1 MVASHRPLVAVATE
15 RGAEWLGQGE
25 SRRKTLPRTSAQ
37 SPRQLERVTLS
48 LSLSLLLL
56 HADRLS
62 LPPSFSILPSP
73 RLAVLL
79 LLILLLPP
87 FARSLRFLLSSL
99 AFAPF
104 HQDVTL
110 PSPSPLPHS
119 LSLSPRDSFFL
130 LPPSPSPLSSILLS

>member
-1 MVASHRPLVAVATE
+1 MRGELWWLVIVLSWRWRPRE
-15 RGAEWLGQGE
+15 EWLGQGE

-48 LSLSLLLL
+48 LSPSPS
-56 HADRLS
+56 RLS
-62 LPPSFSILPSP
+62 LPPSLSILPSP

>member
-48 LSLSLLLL
+48 LSPSPS
-56 HADRLS
+56 RLS
-62 LPPSFSILPSP
+62 LPPSLSILPSP

-130 LPPSPSPLSSILLS
+130 LPPSPFPLSSILLS

>member
-48 LSLSLLLL
+48 LSLLLLR
-56 HADRLS
+56 ADRLS
-62 LPPSFSILPSP
+62 LPPSLSILPSP

>member
-48 LSLSLLLL
+48 LSLSPSPS
-56 HADRLS
+56 RLS
-62 LPPSFSILPSP
+62 LPPSLSILPSP

>member
-48 LSLSLLLL
+48 LSPSPS
-56 HADRLS
+56 RLS
-62 LPPSFSILPSP
+62 LPPSLSILPSP

>member
-48 LSLSLLLL
+48 LSLSLLL

-62 LPPSFSILPSP
+62 LPPSLSILPFP

-79 LLILLLPP
+79 LLLPP

>member
-1 MVASHRPLVAVATE
+1 MDLFVEGANYGGDKRPGRERSGVVRSGRVPAQNFATHIGTIASTTRA
-15 RGAEWLGQGE
+15 
-25 SRRKTLPRTSAQ
+25 SD
-37 SPRQLERVTLS
+37 S
-48 LSLSLLLL
+48 LSLFLSPSPTVYLSL
-56 HADRLS
+56 RLS
-62 LPPSFSILPSP
+62 PSSRSS
-73 RLAVLL
+73 RLAVL
-79 LLILLLPP
+79 LLLPP

-130 LPPSPSPLSSILLS
+130 LPMPPSPS

>member
-48 LSLSLLLL
+48 LSLSPYPS
-56 HADRLS
+56 RLS
-62 LPPSFSILPSP
+62 LPPSLSILPFP
-73 RLAVLL
+73 RLAVLLL

>member
-48 LSLSLLLL
+48 LSLFLLR
-56 HADRLS
+56 ADRLS
-62 LPPSFSILPSP
+62 LPPSLSILPSP

>member
-48 LSLSLLLL
+48 LSLSPSPS
-56 HADRLS
+56 RLS
-62 LPPSFSILPSP
+62 LPPSLSILPFP
-73 RLAVLL
+73 RLAVLFL

-110 PSPSPLPHS
+110 PSPSPFPHS

>member
-48 LSLSLLLL
+48 LSLSPSPS
-56 HADRLS
+56 HLS
-62 LPPSFSILPSP
+62 LPPSLSILPSP

-79 LLILLLPP
+79 LLLPP

>member
-48 LSLSLLLL
+48 LSLSPSPS
-56 HADRLS
+56 RLS
-62 LPPSFSILPSP
+62 LPPSLSILPSP
-73 RLAVLL
+73 RLAVLLL